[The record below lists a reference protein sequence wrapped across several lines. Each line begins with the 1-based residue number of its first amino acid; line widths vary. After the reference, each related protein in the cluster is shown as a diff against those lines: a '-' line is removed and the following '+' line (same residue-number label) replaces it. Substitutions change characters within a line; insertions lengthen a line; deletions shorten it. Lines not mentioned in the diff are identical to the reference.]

1 MSHVGRLHGSRR
13 GWVTQD
19 DRLRRFLFEDAPV
32 RGHWV
37 RLSATW
43 QEAREHQVLPVA
55 VRNLLGESLA
65 AASLIAASLKFTGTL
80 TLQLSGGKGPVT
92 MLVAQATDA
101 GTVRGVAHAD
111 AASEDS
117 PAHFQELVGGGRLV
131 VSVEQ
136 GDGVVPWQGVVPL
149 EGTTLAT
156 CLENYF
162 AVSEQ
167 LPTAIVLAADGT
179 HAAGLLLQ
187 KLPPPGSQG
196 ESEAAVVQDVW
207 EEATA
212 LLATLKAEELLAWDV
227 EELLRKLFGNRDL
240 RLFDA
245 EPVRFA
251 CRCSRARVAAM
262 LSGMGKPEVDSI
274 IAEQGAVT
282 VTCEF
287 CRKPYRF
294 DAVDAAGL
302 FIAGTAEVP
311 QDLN

>member
-1 MSHVGRLHGSRR
+1 VKDG
-13 GWVTQD
+13 D

-37 RLSATW
+37 RLSGTW
-43 QEAREHQVLPVA
+43 TEAREHQDLTSPVMS
-55 VRNLLGESLA
+55 LLGESLA
-65 AASLIAASLKFTGTL
+65 ATSLIAASLKFTGTL
-80 TLQLSGGKGPVT
+80 TLQLSGGDGPVT

-111 AASEDS
+111 AATGS
-117 PAHFQELVGGGRLV
+117 PASGFQELVGGGRLL

-136 GDGVVPWQGVVPL
+136 GDGAIPWQGVVPL
-149 EGTTLAT
+149 EGQSLAS
-156 CLENYF
+156 CLEHYF

-167 LPTAIVLAADGT
+167 LPTAIVLAADAAN
-179 HAAGLLLQ
+179 AAGLLLQ
-187 KLPPPGSQG
+187 KLPAPGSLG
-196 ESEAAVVQDVW
+196 EGEAATVQDVW

-212 LLATLKAEELLAWDV
+212 LLATLQPHELLAWDV
-227 EELLRKLFGNRDL
+227 DELLRKLFGNRDL
-240 RLFDA
+240 RLFDG

-262 LSGMGKPEVDSI
+262 LAGMGQPEVDSI

-302 FIAGTAEVP
+302 FIAGASGIP

>member
-1 MSHVGRLHGSRR
+1 VTGAEPRTAVGA
-13 GWVTQD
+13 VTGA

-37 RLSATW
+37 RLSRTW
-43 QEAREHQVLPVA
+43 LEAREHQVLPVA
-55 VRNLLGESLA
+55 VTRLLGESLA
-65 AASLIAASLKFTGTL
+65 ATSLIAASLKFTGTL
-80 TLQLSGGKGPVT
+80 TLQLSGGSGPVS
-92 MLVAQATDA
+92 MLVAQATDD
-101 GTVRGVAHAD
+101 GTLRGVAHAD
-111 AASEDS
+111 AASDTS
-117 PAHFQELVGGGRLV
+117 PSGFQELVGGGRLV

-136 GDGVVPWQGVVPL
+136 GDGVIPWQGVVPL
-149 EGTTLAT
+149 QGDSLAA

-167 LPTAIVLAADGT
+167 LPTAIVLAADAT

-187 KLPPPGSQG
+187 KLPPPGSLG
-196 ESEAAVVQDVW
+196 EGEAAGVQDVW

-212 LLATLKAEELLAWDV
+212 LLATLKADELLAWDV
-227 EELLRKLFGNRDL
+227 EELLHKVFGGRDI
-240 RLFDA
+240 RLFDGD
-245 EPVRFA
+245 PVRFA
-251 CRCSRARVAAM
+251 CRCSRERVAAM
-262 LSGMGKPEVDSI
+262 LASMGKPEVDSI
-274 IAEQGAVT
+274 VAEQGAVT

-302 FIAGTAEVP
+302 FIAHAADVP